1 MMSIVESA
9 DIVDGTV
16 DAAAIVS
23 ARFEHMERAWNAAD
37 GAASGEAFAD
47 ATEFVNI
54 RGEHFRGDGNLI
66 GNAHQTIF
74 DTIYLGSTI
83 TYVVDVAR
91 VVAPGCIVAVV
102 TSTLIAPSGPLQ
114 GEHQSRITAVLTEHE
129 GDWSIVAFQNTLVAN
144 AV

>member
-1 MMSIVESA
+1 MSIIETPDTVH
-9 DIVDGTV
+9 DTV
-16 DAAAIVS
+16 DAVAIAS
-23 ARFEHMERAWNAAD
+23 ASFEHMERAWNAAD
-37 GAASGEAFAD
+37 GSASGEAFAD

-102 TSTLIAPSGPLQ
+102 TSTLTAPTGPLQ
-114 GEHQSRITAVLTEHE
+114 GEHQSRITAVLTQHD

-144 AV
+144 IV